1 MKSRSNPFLEPTG
14 TEGKVILLKETTGV
28 FNGARCADNETDAL
42 PADYDDNNIEDV
54 KNNYTFL

>member
-1 MKSRSNPFLEPTG
+1 MEPTG

-42 PADYDDNNIEDV
+42 PADYDDDNIEDV